1 VGLPWSRRKL
11 LITGSAAA
19 AGGAAAIAVTS
30 RADAAPPPPPG
41 INVVEAAAGQQVSVR
56 ARTAPA
62 DRPRQFDGALRTL
75 DAQVLPY
82 GWALRGGDLV
92 LVQDSGGTAIAV
104 PLHREVN
111 GTVGKVDA
119 DAITVDGQQI
129 RLDPRTL
136 LYVGEAVEPLVGS
149 TAHHLKSGDSVALQC
164 LDNRRDGT
172 LTVHFMRL
180 LARA

>member
-1 VGLPWSRRKL
+1 MGRPWSRRKL

-19 AGGAAAIAVTS
+19 AGGAAAIAVS
-30 RADAAPPPPPG
+30 SPADAAPPPAPG
-41 INVVEAAAGQQVSVR
+41 INVVEGVAGRQVSVR

-75 DAQVLPY
+75 EAQSLPY

-92 LVQDSGGTAIAV
+92 LVEETAGTAVAV

-111 GTVGKVDA
+111 GRIGKVDA
-119 DAITVDGQQI
+119 DALTVGGQQV

-149 TAHHLKSGDSVALQC
+149 TAHHLRAGDSVALQC

>member
-1 VGLPWSRRKL
+1 MGVPWSRRKL

-19 AGGAAAIAVTS
+19 TGGVAAVAVTS
-30 RADAAPPPPPG
+30 PADAAPPPAPG
-41 INVVEAAAGQQVSVR
+41 INVVEAVTGRQVSVR
-56 ARTAPA
+56 ARTAPS

-75 DAQVLPY
+75 EAQALPY

-92 LVQDSGGTAIAV
+92 LVEDSTGTAVAV

-111 GTVGKVDA
+111 GRVAKVAA

-136 LYVGEAVEPLVGS
+136 LYVGEAVEPLVGF
-149 TAHHLKSGDSVALQC
+149 TAHHLRAGDSVALQC